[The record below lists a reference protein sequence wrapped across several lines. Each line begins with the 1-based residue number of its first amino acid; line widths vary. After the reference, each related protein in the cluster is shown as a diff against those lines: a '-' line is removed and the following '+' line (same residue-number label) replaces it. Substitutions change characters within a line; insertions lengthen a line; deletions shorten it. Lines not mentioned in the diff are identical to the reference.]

1 MAYVLCFAAGLHQYL
16 HDGQL
21 AQETAE
27 EAIAI
32 AIEHGFPFWFAM
44 GTCLYGWALAQQG
57 QGAEGI
63 EQGRQ
68 DLTAW
73 RATGAELA
81 QPHWLSLLAETYG
94 HVGQVEAGLEVLD
107 EALTRVDAH
116 GERYSEAE
124 LYRLKGELL
133 LAQAG
138 TGPGAQGHSPQW
150 FEAEGCLQRALEIAH
165 RQQARLPQ
173 LRAGVS
179 LSRLWQG
186 QGKHAEAR
194 QLLSPIYGW
203 FTEGF
208 DTADLQEAKALLEA
222 LA

>member
-1 MAYVLCFAAGLHQYL
+1 
-16 HDGQL
+16 
-21 AQETAE
+21 
-27 EAIAI
+27 
-32 AIEHGFPFWFAM
+32 M

-57 QGAEGI
+57 RGAEGI

-68 DLTAW
+68 GIAAW

-107 EALTRVDAH
+107 EALERVDAH

-133 LAQAG
+133 LQQAL
-138 TGPGAQGHSPQW
+138 PDMPQ
-150 FEAEGCLQRALEIAH
+150 AETCFQRAIDVAR
-165 RQQARLPQ
+165 RQQAKAWE
-173 LRAGVS
+173 LRAAMS
-179 LSRLWQG
+179 LSRLWQR
-186 QGKHAEAR
+186 QGKRAEAHE
-194 QLLSPIYGW
+194 LLAPIYAW

-208 DTADLQEAKALLEA
+208 DTADLQEAKALLAE
-222 LA
+222 LAG